1 MRYFQTGGSAGT
13 TGDTANKTGESS
25 SLATWAGP
33 YVGRMLS
40 RGEALSNMPYE
51 GYTGE
56 LTADTS
62 ALQNQAFSGLS
73 ALSVPD
79 DSMGGFQSTSFTG
92 MGYTMPD
99 AAALAGGAN
108 IPPGAPTNVVQQ
120 YMNPYLQNA
129 LQPQIEAARREH
141 EIDRMAQAGRFGK
154 ADAYGGSRQAI
165 AEAEMGRG
173 LRDRLS
179 GIVGTGYETAYQQAQ
194 DQFNTEQKQ
203 QQYDQE
209 MANKYGFDVLGKQA
223 DAGAVQRGIDA
234 EGVKAD
240 YDQFVDQRDFD
251 YNQVQYM
258 QSLLEG
264 LPLET
269 QEYSYYEPSGL
280 QNLYG
285 GLETATK
292 GYGMLGEFLDLL
304 GDDEGGGGGSGAGGD
319 ATWEEFMD
327 WIKMGST
334 G

>member
-13 TGDTANKTGESS
+13 TGNTANKTGESS

-40 RGEALSNMPYE
+40 RGEALSNLPYE

-141 EIDRMAQAGRFGK
+141 EIDRMAQAARFGK
-154 ADAYGGSRQAI
+154 ADAYGGSRQAVM
-165 AEAEMGRG
+165 EGEMGRG
-173 LRDRLS
+173 LRDRIS
-179 GIVGTGYETAYQQAQ
+179 GITGAGYQNAFQQAQ
-194 DQFNTEQKQ
+194 NQFNQEQQQALQAQQMTNQYGLQGLAAQQLGGAQQRAIEQQGMTADMAQFEKQRDYPFKQ
-203 QQYDQE
+203 QQY
-209 MANKYGFDVLGKQA
+209 L
-223 DAGAVQRGIDA
+223 RSL
-234 EGVKAD
+234 
-240 YDQFVDQRDFD
+240 
-251 YNQVQYM
+251 M
-258 QSLLEG
+258 QG
-264 LPLET
+264 LPMEALSRT
-269 QEYSYYEPSGL
+269 YVEPSELSKILG
-280 QNLYG
+280 
-285 GLETATK
+285 TATTAAEIANALF
-292 GYGMLGEFLDLL
+292 GT
-304 GDDEGGGGGSGAGGD
+304 EGI
-319 ATWEEFMD
+319 WPR
-327 WIKMGST
+327 
-334 G
+334 

>member
-1 MRYFQTGGSAGT
+1 
-13 TGDTANKTGESS
+13 
-25 SLATWAGP
+25 
-33 YVGRMLS
+33 
-40 RGEALSNMPYE
+40 MPYE

-56 LTADTS
+56 LTAGTS
-62 ALQNQAFSGLS
+62 DLQNQAFSGL
-73 ALSVPD
+73 AGLTVPD
-79 DSMGGFQSTSFTG
+79 DSMGGFKSTSFTG

-99 AAALAGGAN
+99 AAALAGGTN
-108 IPPGAPTNVVQQ
+108 LPPGAPTNVVQQ

-141 EIDRMAQAGRFGK
+141 EIDRMAQAARFGK
-154 ADAYGGSRQAI
+154 ADAYGGSRQAVM
-165 AEAEMGRG
+165 EGEMGRG

-194 DQFNTEQKQ
+194 DQFNIEQKQ
-203 QQYDQE
+203 QQLDQE
-209 MANKYGFDVLGKQA
+209 MANKYGFDVFGAQG

-234 EGVKAD
+234 EGVLAD
-240 YDQFVDQRDFD
+240 KLQFEEQRDFD

-269 QEYSYYEPSGL
+269 QDYKYYEPSGL

-285 GLETATK
+285 GLSTATK

-304 GDDEGGGGGSGAGGD
+304 GGDDGDDNGAGE

-327 WIKMGST
+327 WIKLG
-334 G
+334 GPGGAG